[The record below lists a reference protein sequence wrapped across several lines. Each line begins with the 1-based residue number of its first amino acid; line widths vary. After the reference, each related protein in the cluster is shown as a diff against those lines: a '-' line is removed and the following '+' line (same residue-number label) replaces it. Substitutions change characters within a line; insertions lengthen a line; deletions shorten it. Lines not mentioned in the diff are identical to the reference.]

1 MEPEQILQLQRLQQ
15 RIAEVGRLA
24 RDMADGAPHHVEG
37 SDATGWVRIVVG
49 RGGLPT
55 EIRVREGWQQR
66 LYPDRLA
73 SAVTEAYSDAMQ
85 GAMRAWVSAVN
96 GSGWWRCRATIDEV
110 IDAHTAH
117 GGQALP
123 ELPFGH
129 ARDVNDLAE
138 EVMRQLQGAQPSQ
151 AASPAS
157 VEGHDEG
164 HVSIQLGPGG
174 LTACTIAPDWAEHRD
189 GAAISAAL
197 ATALRRAVAAYPP
210 SQPAGFEPDTL
221 IGDALATLTCL
232 AATPPTLG
240 GNG

>member
-1 MEPEQILQLQRLQQ
+1 MEPEQILQLQQLRQ

-24 RDMADGAPHHVEG
+24 REMAEGAPHHVEG

-49 RGGLPT
+49 RGGLPHQ
-55 EIRVREGWQQR
+55 IRVREGWQQR
-66 LYPDRLA
+66 LEPEQLA
-73 SAVTEAYSDAMQ
+73 SAVIEANSDAMQ
-85 GAMRAWVSAVN
+85 RAMRAFVSAMDD
-96 GSGWWRCRATIDEV
+96 GGWWGRRAAVDEMT
-110 IDAHTAH
+110 DGYPAH
-117 GGQALP
+117 GSQASP
-123 ELPFGH
+123 ELPVGN

-138 EVMRQLQGAQPSQ
+138 EVMLKLHRVQTSP

-174 LTACTIAPDWAEHRD
+174 LTACTIAPDWAKHRA

-197 ATALRRAVAAYPP
+197 STAVRRAVATYPP
-210 SQPAGFEPDTL
+210 LQPAGAEPDTFL
-221 IGDALATLTCL
+221 GDALATLSSL
-232 AATPPTLG
+232 AATPPTLD